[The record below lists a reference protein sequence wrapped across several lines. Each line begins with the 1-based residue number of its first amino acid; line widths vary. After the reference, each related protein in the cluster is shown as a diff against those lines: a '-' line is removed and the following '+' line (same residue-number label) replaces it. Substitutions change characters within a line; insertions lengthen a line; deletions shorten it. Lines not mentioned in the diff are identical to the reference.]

1 MKIRSIEPTPS
12 PNVMKLNLTESLP
25 AGTSYNYT
33 ATQKDQAPPHL
44 RDLLAIEG
52 VKGIFQVMDFLSV
65 ERMANADWEKILP
78 VVTTALGQGGVAS
91 RAGDQIDESFGE
103 VQVQIQRVKGIP
115 LQVKLT
121 QGDQEKR
128 FGLPERFQEAVY
140 QVQSAIE
147 NHIFDRRWVEES
159 PRYGEMESIGEQ
171 VVEELAASY
180 TAKRLQQLVEKAL
193 RPEKDVGIPK
203 WAGEAVD
210 KALDLPDWESRFAAL
225 DQWEP
230 TIEHLNVLDKALS
243 DEKTAIRR
251 LAVVKLGYLE
261 SAEIIPYLEKALQ
274 DSSAVV
280 RRTAGDGLSDLGD
293 PIATPAMCE
302 ALQDRNKLVRWRA
315 ARFLY
320 EVGDERALPA
330 LKESMEDPEFEV
342 RLQVQ
347 MAVERIER
355 GEEASGTVWQQMAR
369 RKEDNTD

>member
-12 PNVMKLNLTESLP
+12 PNVMKLNLEESLP

-33 ATQKDQAPPHL
+33 AAQKDQAPPHL

-65 ERMANADWEKILP
+65 ERIANADWEKILP
-78 VVTTALGQGGVAS
+78 AVATALGQDGI
-91 RAGDQIDESFGE
+91 AGRDGAQLDESFGE
-103 VQVQIQRVKGIP
+103 VQVQIQRIKGIP

-140 QVQSAIE
+140 QVQPAIE

-159 PRYGEMESIGEQ
+159 PRYGEMDSIGEQ
-171 VVEELAASY
+171 VVAELAASY
-180 TAKRLQQLVEKAL
+180 SEKRLQQLVEKAL
-193 RPEKDVGIPK
+193 RPGKEVEIPT
-203 WAGEAVD
+203 WTGEAVQE
-210 KALDLPDWESRFAAL
+210 ALTLPDWESRFAAL

-230 TIEHLNVLDKALS
+230 TIEHLNVLAKALS

-261 SAEIIPYLEKALQ
+261 SADIIPYLEKALQ

-280 RRTAGDGLSDLGD
+280 RRTAGDGLSDLGN
-293 PIATPAMCE
+293 PVAIPAMCE

-330 LKESMEDPEFEV
+330 LKESIEDPEFEV